1 MAIYLNGEIKLLYS
15 SDDGSYDFYESRV
28 IDLKSIKVTKSNDV
42 VLYAPNDIKRLARV
56 NKITYV
62 KALQFFDR
70 VGIDDHN
77 GAGIYIPKSQNQG
90 TKNERPEAGNES
102 RN

>member
-1 MAIYLNGEIKLLYS
+1 MAIFLNGEIKLLHPN
-15 SDDGSYDFYESRV
+15 DKGSYDFYESRA
-28 IDLKSIKVTKSNDV
+28 IDLKSTKVTKSDDV
-42 VLYAPNDIKRLARV
+42 VLYAPNDIKKLARA

-62 KALQFFDR
+62 EALQFFDK

-77 GAGIYIPKSQNQG
+77 GASIYIPKPQNRG